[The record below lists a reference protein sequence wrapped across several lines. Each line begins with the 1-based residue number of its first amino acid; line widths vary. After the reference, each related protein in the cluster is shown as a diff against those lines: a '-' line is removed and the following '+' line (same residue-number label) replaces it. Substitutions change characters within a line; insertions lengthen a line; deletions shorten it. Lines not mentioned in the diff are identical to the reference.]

1 MLDNKD
7 ELQVRPNQNLELRS
21 EEVQEILTSV
31 PNWMIR
37 WGNVLILI
45 IIFILLAITWFVKY
59 PDIINAEAMVTTQ
72 IPPHR
77 VYANITGNIDT
88 LFVTD
93 NQKVTSNSSLAIIEN
108 TANYKDVFYLKSIVD
123 TLIYTNKSFFFPID
137 TMPIFFLGDI
147 DTDYALFENS
157 YLQYQLNK
165 QLQPFSNDIYNN
177 KVTVSELKTRLQSLK
192 SQKKISKAELDFQE
206 KNLNRYKILF
216 EKGVVSLQ
224 EYETKQSSFLQ
235 TQRSYSNIDTSIS
248 QLREAI
254 SNANNIS
261 SGTIITQTKEEI
273 SLLKNVIQS
282 FNQLKRAIK
291 NWETKYVLSTNIDGK
306 VSFLNIW
313 NKNQTVNQGD
323 LVFTIIP
330 ENNSEFIA
338 KLKTPAQNSG
348 KIKIGQTVNIK
359 LENYPDTEYGSLKGK
374 IKSISQ
380 IPNPEGFY
388 LVNVSLPSKL
398 ITSYDKEI
406 LFKQE
411 MKGAAE
417 IITEDLRLMERFFY
431 QLRNVFN
438 D

>member
-1 MLDNKD
+1 M
-7 ELQVRPNQNLELRS
+7 PNNNHIELRS

-37 WGNVLILI
+37 WGNTLILI

-59 PDIINAEAMVTTQ
+59 PDIISAQAMVTTQ

-77 VYANITGNIDT
+77 EYANITGNIDT
-88 LFVTD
+88 LFVSD
-93 NQKVTSNSSLAIIEN
+93 NQLVTSNSPLAIIEN

-123 TLIYTNKSFFFPID
+123 TLIFTNKSFFFPID
-137 TMPIFFLGDI
+137 TMPILFLGDI

-165 QLQPFSNDIYNN
+165 QLQPFSNDIFNN
-177 KVTVSELKTRLQSLK
+177 KITISELKTRLKSLQ
-192 SQKKISKAELDFQE
+192 SQKKISKSELDFQE
-206 KNLNRYKILF
+206 NNLNRYKILY
-216 EKGVVSLQ
+216 EKGVISLQ
-224 EYETKQSSFLQ
+224 EYETKQTTFLQ
-235 TQRSYSNIDTSIS
+235 AQRSYSNIDTSIS

-254 SNANNIS
+254 SNANNTS

-291 NWETKYVLSTNIDGK
+291 TWESRFVLSSKINGK

-359 LENYPDTEYGSLKGK
+359 LENYPDTEYGSLQGK

-388 LVNVSLPSKL
+388 LVNVSLPLKL

-406 LFKQE
+406 PFKQE

-431 QLRNVFN
+431 QLRHVFTN
-438 D
+438 